1 MRTMRGLDEPPFLH
15 VAEVIVAQVGVSLEY
30 LTTRDSAR
38 TRGGHCV
45 THYNP
50 VMLLAGDIGGTKTL
64 VGLFAR
70 DRVRPILHETRKYLT
85 ASFGSFDEVLDQ
97 FTRDVQMPAEIDAVA
112 FGVAGPVLHNSAR
125 LTSQQWD
132 ITVADITQRT
142 GTPRVRLLN
151 DLEAMAYSVEVLTP
165 DEMVVLQEGEPNAD
179 AGAAV
184 IAAGTGLGQAFLRR
198 SNGRLVPS
206 ASEAGHADFAAR
218 NDREMAMV
226 RMLRDEYGRVEV
238 EEVISGRGLVNLY
251 RFTHRGGE
259 CSVVESQTAI
269 DAAAVSKAGLSG
281 RCQSCAEALRMFVSA
296 YGAEAGNLAL
306 RSLSLAGLY
315 IGGGI
320 APKILP
326 AITNG
331 AFMEAFLDKA
341 PMGALVS
348 RIPVKVIVNSDAVLV
363 GAAVCANELG
373 D

>member
-1 MRTMRGLDEPPFLH
+1 
-15 VAEVIVAQVGVSLEY
+15 VIVAQVRVSLEY

-50 VMLLAGDIGGTKTL
+50 LMLLAGDIGGTKTL
-64 VGLFAR
+64 VGLFTR
-70 DRVRPILHETRKYLT
+70 DRGRPILHDTRKYLT
-85 ASFGSFDEVLDQ
+85 TSFGSFSEVLDQ
-97 FTRDVQMPAEIDAVA
+97 FARDVQMPAEIDAVA
-112 FGVAGPVLHNSAR
+112 FGVAGPVLHNSAT
-125 LTSQQWD
+125 LTSRQWD

-165 DEMVVLQEGEPNAD
+165 DELVVLQEGEPNTD

-184 IAAGTGLGQAFLRR
+184 IAAGTGLGQATLRR

-206 ASEAGHADFAAR
+206 PSEAGHADFAAR
-218 NDREMAMV
+218 NEREMAMV
-226 RMLRDEYGRVEV
+226 RMLREEYGRVEV

-259 CSVVESQTAI
+259 CSVMESQAAI

-326 AITNG
+326 AMTNG
-331 AFMEAFLDKA
+331 TFMAAFLDKA
-341 PMGALVS
+341 PMGDLVS

-373 D
+373 G